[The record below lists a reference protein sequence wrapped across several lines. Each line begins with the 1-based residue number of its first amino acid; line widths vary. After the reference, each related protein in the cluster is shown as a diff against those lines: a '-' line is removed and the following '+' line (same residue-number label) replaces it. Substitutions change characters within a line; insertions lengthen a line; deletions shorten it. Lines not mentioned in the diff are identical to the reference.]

1 MSSIDAWKLFRMV
14 LHGPDPSNP
23 VQQSFDKLVNFERTL
38 HKQGN
43 HGEEAFRA
51 GITEFDKEDEAA
63 FLTLLGKHW
72 DQVIVSNTDKLPSY
86 LSFSAPADLLCDLSD
101 PATKT
106 RMLDLYSKWFRKLEA
121 NHTAASLVDA
131 MIDKIIMTYS
141 DLEASISH
149 SNRSILLT
157 ILPLQSA
164 HKHWRNLISFNLF
177 PSLNVVS

>member
-1 MSSIDAWKLFRMV
+1 MSSPDTWKLFRMV

-23 VQQSFDKLVNFERTL
+23 VQQSFDKLVNFERVL
-38 HKQGN
+38 HKQGPA
-43 HGEEAFRA
+43 GEEAFRA
-51 GITEFDKEDEAA
+51 GITAFNKQDDTA
-63 FLTLLGKHW
+63 FLTLVSAKW
-72 DQVIVSNTDKLPSY
+72 DQIIVDNTAALPSY
-86 LSFSAPADLLCDLSD
+86 LHFAAPADLLCDLSD
-101 PATKT
+101 PAAKT

-164 HKHWRNLISFNLF
+164 HKLWRNLISFDLF